1 MALVVET
8 LQGKGA
14 NFVVPALPFVLPALL
29 LFACSTFLP
38 ALLFCLLYF
47 SFACS
52 RTVEQTALADE
63 EKNDFDG
70 LGFSKIS
77 RMSFST

>member
-63 EKNDFDG
+63 EKTISMDLDFRR
-70 LGFSKIS
+70 FHE
-77 RMSFST
+77 